1 MNPRIKHIAF
11 GVPSPGT
18 AKKVCRGGAFSRQLN
33 SATALRDE
41 AALLLSI
48 SDICDKEM
56 KTNGISMLWSDAA
69 DEDKAL
75 FPKFPSLGSK
85 HLSSEDTYLKPRSE
99 LSRDA
104 VRYPL
109 RPRSVSVDA
118 PHFSTSIVDDDEDSE
133 SSEERTMSSPVS
145 FAFSPMDCTE
155 ELPIVTPTTTVS
167 LVSHRRLP
175 ARKQSNRILK
185 QAKRE
190 VMVER
195 QDRPPVSG
203 KDKKG
208 KSLQGLPP
216 KGVPM
221 KKIMRKKF
229 SWKNYPEVSKRF
241 RRQVSEGGG
250 SDFFD
255 SDSHCSQNFTPIT
268 QLERFLVAN
277 REEYL
282 RHSALNYT
290 VQQKQY
296 NNRLTDE
303 LLELGTLHGYIFDT
317 SDFSYVTV
325 RDRIR
330 CYFKSYVQSAK
341 KRGVLMGYAARK
353 AGLLDQEDLEQHA
366 SGDMALIIKSP

>member
-11 GVPSPGT
+11 GVPSPAIT
-18 AKKVCRGGAFSRQLN
+18 KKVCRGEGAFSRQFN
-33 SATALRDE
+33 STTALRDE

-48 SDICDKEM
+48 ADICDKEM

-75 FPKFPSLGSK
+75 FPKFPSLVSK
-85 HLSSEDTYLKPRSE
+85 HLSASEDTYLKPRSE
-99 LSRDA
+99 LTREA
-104 VRYPL
+104 ARYPL
-109 RPRSVSVDA
+109 RPRSVSMDA
-118 PHFSTSIVDDDEDSE
+118 PHFMTSIVNADEESE

-145 FAFSPMDCTE
+145 FASPMDYGE

-175 ARKQSNRILK
+175 LRKQSNRILK

-208 KSLQGLPP
+208 KSLQGAPP
-216 KGVPM
+216 KGVPT

-241 RRQVSEGGG
+241 QRQYFGRRRKRLFGA
-250 SDFFD
+250 
-255 SDSHCSQNFTPIT
+255 DSHCTKLRSDFTARTFLGCQSRRVPSSLSSQ
-268 QLERFLVAN
+268 L
-277 REEYL
+277 
-282 RHSALNYT
+282 HSPTET
-290 VQQKQY
+290 VQ
-296 NNRLTDE
+296 
-303 LLELGTLHGYIFDT
+303 
-317 SDFSYVTV
+317 
-325 RDRIR
+325 
-330 CYFKSYVQSAK
+330 
-341 KRGVLMGYAARK
+341 
-353 AGLLDQEDLEQHA
+353 
-366 SGDMALIIKSP
+366 